1 MTAMQALSPIACI
14 VSFGMAFAYLI
25 GDGIHQAMTNPAK
38 RHPLSKGVQRRRAG
52 GKW

>member
-1 MTAMQALSPIACI
+1 MTALVACSPIA
-14 VSFGMAFAYLI
+14 VMFGFGMALAYII

>member
-1 MTAMQALSPIACI
+1 MTALVACSPLAA
-14 VSFGMAFAYLI
+14 VTAFGMAFAYII

>member
-1 MTAMQALSPIACI
+1 MTALVACSPLAA
-14 VSFGMAFAYLI
+14 VTAFVLVLTYII

-38 RHPLSKGVQRRRAG
+38 RHPLSKGVQRRRAS

>member
-1 MTAMQALSPIACI
+1 VTALVACSPLA
-14 VSFGMAFAYLI
+14 VVFAFVLVLAYLI

-38 RHPLSKGVQRRRAG
+38 RYPISKGVQRRRAG

>member
-1 MTAMQALSPIACI
+1 MTALVACSPIA
-14 VSFGMAFAYLI
+14 VVFAFGMAFTYLI

>member
-1 MTAMQALSPIACI
+1 VTALVACSPIA
-14 VSFGMAFAYLI
+14 VVFAFALVLTYII

>member
-1 MTAMQALSPIACI
+1 VACSPLA
-14 VSFGMAFAYLI
+14 VVFAFVLVLTYII